1 MQNPFKTTKPNEHFI
16 DMKNIDIEN
25 IDSSEINGNV
35 ALYIETFRDFILQ
48 DNYPCVGAQASVNSN
63 NFCMGI
69 FNSMLDYSSAEDL
82 AFGLYEYVI
91 RAKQKNTLFLSFIA
105 VFKNDIFK
113 SELEFEKSLWLLFS
127 NLHNENKKHFNWNPE
142 VSNDPEDSDF
152 SYSFG
157 GEAFFAVGMHPESKR
172 LARKFP
178 FPAIAFNLHSQF
190 EELKNKDRFRVMKK
204 AIRNNE
210 LEFQGSINPMLSDF
224 GEDSEAKQYSGRRV
238 KESWKCP
245 FKH

>member
-1 MQNPFKTTKPNEHFI
+1 MQNPFKTTDPNAHFI
-16 DMKNIDIEN
+16 NMKKVDL
-25 IDSSEINGNV
+25 SRLNGS
-35 ALYIETFRDFILQ
+35 APFYLQTFRDFILQ
-48 DNYPCVGAQASVNSN
+48 ENYPCIGAQASVNSN

-69 FNSMLDYSSAEDL
+69 FNTMFDDSSAENL
-82 AFGLYEYVI
+82 AFGLYKYI
-91 RAKQKNTLFLSFIA
+91 LRAKQKNTHFLSYIA
-105 VFKNDIFK
+105 IFKNDSFK
-113 SELEFEKSLWLLFS
+113 SELEFEEALWLLFS
-127 NLHNENKKHFNWNPE
+127 NLHDINKQYFTWNPE
-142 VSNDPEDSDF
+142 VSSNPDDPDF

-190 EELKNKDRFRVMKK
+190 EELKNKNRFGVMKN
-204 AIRNNE
+204 AIRKNE

-245 FKH
+245 FKP